1 MAVLVAVLVGAQPR
15 VSSGRVEVAAV
26 GSNLAAQVRGFAGP
40 SWVGYAVEAVAA
52 HRGYC
57 TSENGVADGTA
68 FLEGER
74 AAHILLRVDKGQ
86 VERVRV
92 LSPSCTLDVDAL
104 TLHWLTGVRAV
115 ESVAFLKSLQGG
127 VGAIAA
133 HADPSA
139 DAFLKETAESATA
152 SRADRQRAAYALAS
166 TRGANGFAIVRRL
179 ADTDSDEKFRESLT
193 GALAQAPG
201 GTGASALMDLAMR
214 DKNRKVRERAFFWLG
229 RSKDP

>member
-1 MAVLVAVLVGAQPR
+1 MRHTWLVLVAVLVGAQPR

-115 ESVAFLKSLQGG
+115 ESVAFLKSVKGG

-139 DAFLKETAESATA
+139 DAFLKETAESTAATQG
-152 SRADRQRAAYALAS
+152 DRQRAAYALTKVVLEKQS
-166 TRGANGFAIVRRL
+166 YAI
-179 ADTDSDEKFRESLT
+179 DN
-193 GALAQAPG
+193 GALYHATHGLHMYQTRVFGTPG
-201 GTGASALMDLAMR
+201 PPGLTMPLPP
-214 DKNRKVRERAFFWLG
+214 KK
-229 RSKDP
+229 